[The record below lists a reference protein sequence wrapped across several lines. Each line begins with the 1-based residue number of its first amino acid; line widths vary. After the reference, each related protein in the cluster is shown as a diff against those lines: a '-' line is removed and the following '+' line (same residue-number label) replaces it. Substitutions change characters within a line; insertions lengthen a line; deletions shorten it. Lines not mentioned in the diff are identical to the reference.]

1 MQNVSVSDSP
11 WERADTVR
19 GFVESPPN
27 QTLLRFAAEEQGRC
41 GMRARA
47 LDIGCGAGRN
57 TVPLTQ
63 SGWRVAGIDTSWPM
77 LEAAMRRCRAGD
89 LNCALAHA
97 EMAALP
103 FASKVFDL
111 VIAHGVW
118 NLATSDA
125 VFRGAVRDA
134 ARVSRP
140 GAALFVFTFSRQTLA
155 PDALP
160 LGGENYV
167 YEQFS
172 GRPQIF
178 LTAEQLVAELGTAGF
193 EPDCGV
199 PLREHNRPRGMLAAT
214 GPVIYEGAFRRR
226 A

>member
-1 MQNVSVSDSP
+1 VSESP

-27 QTLLRFAAEEQGRC
+27 QTLLGFAAGERTRC
-41 GMRARA
+41 GVQARA

-57 TVPLTQ
+57 AVPLAQ
-63 SGWRVAGIDTSWPM
+63 SGWRVAGIDSSQPM
-77 LEAAMRRCRAGD
+77 LAAARQRCRDSGLGCD
-89 LNCALAHA
+89 LVQA

-103 FASKVFDL
+103 FADDAFDL

-118 NLATSDA
+118 NLASGDEI
-125 VFRGAVRDA
+125 FRRALRAA

-140 GAALFVFTFSRQTLA
+140 GAGLFVFTFSRQTL
-155 PDALP
+155 PSDAVP
-160 LGGENYV
+160 LDGEIYA

-178 LTAEQLVAELGTAGF
+178 LTAEQLVAELATAGF
-193 EPDCGV
+193 EPDPGV
-199 PLREHNRPRGMLAAT
+199 PLREHNRPRGMLAST

-226 A
+226 NA